1 MILRRWLRRSSRL
14 THPDS
19 KIRLTALAELDATDP
34 QQQSILLTV
43 LRDDADDIVRKA
55 ALQKVTNLEAVRTCL
70 QDDVLA
76 AAAQTRL
83 VALLRDLRASGQHP
97 SPLPQD
103 MFEVWLKHANG
114 DDLAQLLPLAV
125 NATQLAELAIRCKD
139 QREQIL
145 NHPLLE
151 KEADLQTLERISR
164 GRDKFCNRHARDRL
178 ETMKQRQAQ
187 CVEKIARL
195 TELDTSITKA
205 LKTHP
210 ADHESQLRH
219 THKLL
224 KLKTMRNQHAKE
236 ADTLLESVR
245 CAGGET
251 GNLHI
256 PASPLDNVTLDDTPK
271 EDPFLV
277 LVGALEQF
285 STRLTVAPA
294 ADENLKELAQTR
306 EHITSQWLGLADTQ
320 SPTSVQHQTFE
331 RVSRSYQN
339 WLGAA
344 QRLEAFSAEKMLPP
358 PALSDQ
364 DKANQDKVPSTSA
377 LKTRQDWQ
385 RRWRQRIKN
394 LAWPDNLQ
402 TPGILSDVQKQLG
415 RIEVEIASLQTSIN
429 NSAQA
434 LEAEI
439 ATLSATLEEQQY
451 SQSLAHM
458 KRVRALIK
466 QIPSVDHE
474 TQRTIA
480 MLSSRLNELRDWQKF
495 ATQPKRLQ
503 LITEL
508 EKLANQQL
516 EPIILAD
523 HIRAIRDQWRQ
534 LGHPKSSEE
543 RDQQLAFDTLAEQT
557 FAPCKAYYK
566 DQASIRAENLAA
578 RKALSTQLAAYL
590 DTVEWQDT
598 DLKAAEKIL
607 RTARDEWRKF
617 HPCDR
622 QGLKPVQQQFDT
634 LQETLH
640 GQLKARWAANAAAKG
655 DIVGRASA
663 LLTSNLD
670 IVARINET
678 KNLQQEWQRVGPVPR
693 SADQRLWKEFR
704 KACDEVFASRDADT
718 KAKKEAHTQQL
729 KTLEQAILDFSNKTQ
744 LAIEQ
749 NTTTAKELSTL
760 LAGIRT
766 LPYALRVP
774 ADLTRDI
781 ANIEK
786 RYRTALTSHK
796 QRQQAQHIID
806 LSNWDQQVSSAEQS
820 GTSIEAPHPW
830 FELRVAAQ
838 SEPEDWHKLT
848 IEAEVVADLPSPV
861 EDQNARMAL
870 QIQMMNTGIRNTT
883 EQDPTALLKR
893 WCTAGPKD
901 EAADALRS
909 RFFTAIRKQFEQ
921 SKKDPYT
928 K

>member
-1 MILRRWLRRSSRL
+1 MILRRWLRKSNRL
-14 THPDS
+14 THADP
-19 KIRLTALAELDATDP
+19 KIRLTALAQIDTSDP
-34 QQQSILLTV
+34 QQQSSLLAV

-55 ALQKVTNLEAVRTCL
+55 ALQKVTDLEAVRACL
-70 QDDVLA
+70 QDDALK

-83 VALLRDLRASGQHP
+83 VALLRDAQASGQHP
-97 SPLPQD
+97 APLPQD

-114 DDLAQLLPLAV
+114 ADVAQLLPQAV

-145 NHPLLE
+145 DHPLLK

-178 ETMKQRQAQ
+178 ETMKQCQAQ

-195 TELDTSITKA
+195 SELDTAITKA

-210 ADHESQLRH
+210 ADHDSQLRH

-224 KLKTMRNQHAKE
+224 KLKTMRNQHASE
-236 ADTLLESVR
+236 ANTLLESVR

-251 GNLHI
+251 GNLSI
-256 PASPLDNVTLDDTPK
+256 PTSPLDNIAIDDTPK

-277 LVGALEQF
+277 LVDALEQF
-285 STRLTVAPA
+285 SASLTVAPSS
-294 ADENLKELAQTR
+294 DENFKAIAQTR
-306 EHITSQWLGLADTQ
+306 EHITSQWLGLADSQ

-344 QRLEAFSAEKMLPP
+344 QRLNVFSTEELSAPSP
-358 PALSDQ
+358 LSDE
-364 DKANQDKVPSTSA
+364 DEANSARA

-385 RRWRQRIKN
+385 RRWRQRIKK
-394 LAWPDNLQ
+394 LAWPDHLQ
-402 TPGILSDVQKQLG
+402 APGILTDVQRQLAQMD
-415 RIEVEIASLQTSIN
+415 VEIASLQTSIS
-429 NSAQA
+429 NSTQA

-439 ATLSATLEEQQY
+439 TRLSATLEEQQY
-451 SQSLAHM
+451 NQSLAHM

-466 QIPSVDHE
+466 QTPSVDHE
-474 TQRTIA
+474 TQRAIA

-495 ATQPKRLQ
+495 ATQPKRIQ
-503 LITEL
+503 LIAAL
-508 EKLANQQL
+508 EKLTQQQL
-516 EPIILAD
+516 EPVILAD
-523 HIRAIRDQWRQ
+523 HIRAIRDQWGQ
-534 LGHPKSSEE
+534 LGHPNSSEE
-543 RDQQLAFDTLAEQT
+543 RDQQVAFDTLAEQT

-566 DQASIRAENLAA
+566 DQAAIRAANLEA
-578 RKALSTQLAAYL
+578 RKELSTQLAAYL
-590 DTVEWQDT
+590 DSVEWQDT

-622 QGLKPVQQQFDT
+622 QGLKPVQQQFDS

-640 GQLKARWAANAAAKG
+640 GQLKTRWEKNAAAKG
-655 DIVGRASA
+655 DIVRRASA
-663 LLTSNLD
+663 LLTSEVD
-670 IVARINET
+670 IVARINEA
-678 KNLQQEWQRVGPVPR
+678 KSLQQEWQRIGPVPR

-729 KTLEQAILDFSNKTQ
+729 KTLEQAVLDFGNKTQ

-749 NTTTAKELSTL
+749 NTTTAKELNSL
-760 LAGIRT
+760 LADIRT
-766 LPYALRVP
+766 LPYELRVP

-786 RYRTALTSHK
+786 RYRTGLASHK

-806 LSNWDQQVSSAEQS
+806 LANWDQQVSSAEQS
-820 GTSIEAPHPW
+820 GTTITAPHPW
-830 FELRVAAQ
+830 FELRIAAK
-838 SEPEDWHKLT
+838 SEPEDWHNLT
-848 IEAEVVADLPSPV
+848 IEAEVVADLPSPA

-870 QIQMMNTGIRNTT
+870 KIQMINAGIRNPA
-883 EQDPTALLKR
+883 EQDPTALLQR

-901 EAADALRS
+901 EVADALRS
-909 RFFTAIRKQFEQ
+909 RFFAAIRKQFEQ